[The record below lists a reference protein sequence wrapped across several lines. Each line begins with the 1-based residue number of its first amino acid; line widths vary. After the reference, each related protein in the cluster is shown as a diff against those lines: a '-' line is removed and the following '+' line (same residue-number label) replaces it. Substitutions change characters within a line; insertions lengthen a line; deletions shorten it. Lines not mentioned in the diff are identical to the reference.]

1 MQERAVG
8 LDAIDL
14 KILRTL
20 QGDGRIS
27 NVDLATAVGLSPS
40 ACLRRVQNLESRGVI
55 RGYSVLINEAAL
67 GHRMSIFVN
76 ITLDRQTEEYLS
88 VFETAVRR
96 CPEIMDCYLMSG
108 QADYLL
114 RVVAADAED
123 YERVHKETLS
133 RLPGVARIQ
142 TSIALRRV
150 VRRQVA
156 PPGLFD
162 TANQP

>member
-1 MQERAVG
+1 M
-8 LDAIDL
+8 LDDIDV

-20 QGDGRIS
+20 QEDGRIT
-27 NVDLATAVGLSPS
+27 NVDLAARVHLSPS
-40 ACLRRVQNLESRGVI
+40 ACLRRVQNLEADGVI
-55 RGYSVLINEAAL
+55 RSYTVLINEAAL
-67 GHRMSIFVN
+67 GHKLSIFVN
-76 ITLDRQTEEYLS
+76 ITLERQTEDYLS
-88 VFETAVRR
+88 AFENAVRG

-114 RVVAADAED
+114 RVVARDAED
-123 YERVHKETLS
+123 YERLHKETLS

-162 TANQP
+162 APH